1 MKLYINTSQGEKVV
15 VGIDN
20 DKIER
25 ESKVQRS
32 QMLLSIINE
41 ELDRRGKKINDISEV
56 EVFLGPGSF
65 TGLRVGVSVA
75 NAISWSL
82 GVPVNGKKELVEPIY

>member
-1 MKLYINTSQGEKVV
+1 MKLYINTSQGDKVV

>member
-32 QMLLSIINE
+32 QMLFSIINE